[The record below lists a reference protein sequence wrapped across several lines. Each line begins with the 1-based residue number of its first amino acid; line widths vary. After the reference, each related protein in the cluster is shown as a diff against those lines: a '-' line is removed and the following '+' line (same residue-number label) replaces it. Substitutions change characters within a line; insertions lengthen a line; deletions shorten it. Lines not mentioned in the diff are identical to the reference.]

1 MAVKFSDPTET
12 LLALQRAL
20 ESFRTSSWLNT
31 GPSGTGAYP
40 PVNVFRK
47 NDDFVVVVELPGVE
61 KTTLDIQVK
70 GRTIRIA
77 GVKSVEYPENSS
89 LHRRERLKGRFDRSI
104 NIPVEIDADK
114 TKAEYHD
121 GVLALFLPR
130 AEQDKPKT
138 IKLS

>member
-1 MAVKFSDPTET
+1 MAVTFSDPTET

-20 ESFRTSSWLNT
+20 DTFRTSSWLNT

-40 PVNVFRK
+40 PVNIFRK
-47 NDDFVVVVELPGVE
+47 DDDFVVVVELAGVE
-61 KTTLDIQVK
+61 KTNLDIQVK

-77 GVKSVEYPENSS
+77 GVKSVEYPEKSS
-89 LHRRERLKGRFDRSI
+89 VHRRERLKGRFDRSI
-104 NIPVEIDADK
+104 NIPVEIDANK
-114 TKAEYHD
+114 TRAEYHD
-121 GVLALFLPR
+121 GVLALYLPR